1 MNQWRVK
8 SRKGPSNELGGVMG
22 QRGRE
27 DGATAGDRLTG
38 ATAGWEQGV
47 LPGNPEVTPWE
58 QLQP

>member
-1 MNQWRVK
+1 MEGEKQK
-8 SRKGPSNELGGVMG
+8 SNELGGVMG